1 MLSSCYKILGLTE
14 GCTLND
20 LKRAYRIRARQYH
33 PDLNKHPD
41 ASDIFIRVT
50 EAYELLYA
58 LLSSGKTETAD
69 NQSHNS
75 HQREEYLRQRARERA
90 EYYSRIRYEN
100 FTRSTTYRTTR
111 IFDGTTIIYGMIIS
125 LLIIGVD
132 IYSFTWQMSIA
143 SSREEEP
150 SITFM
155 LMLLVLGVGFF
166 AFSYLNLL
174 SFVHGSRK
182 KEKQL

>member
-1 MLSSCYKILGLTE
+1 
-14 GCTLND
+14 D

-33 PDLNKHPD
+33 PDLNSHPD
-41 ASDIFIRVT
+41 AADIFIRVT

-58 LLSSGKTETAD
+58 ILSPGKMQAAD
-69 NQSHNS
+69 RQDNRDQ
-75 HQREEYLRQRARERA
+75 QREEYIRQRARERA
-90 EYYSRIRYEN
+90 EFYSRIRYEN

-132 IYSFTWQMSIA
+132 IYSYTWQMSIA
-143 SSREEEP
+143 TTHEEEP
-150 SITFM
+150 STAFM